1 MNPGTF
7 LLALICALPGL
18 LQAEIVLKSPL
29 PEATISTI
37 APELRDF
44 LAMPQEQRREF
55 FKDPEKRRAL
65 NKVRNAQP
73 CVFTWDCTGGERG
86 PFRVRISEKEDFSAP
101 SPALVLDEA
110 QSSSTHEA
118 DVANFLIGKTYYWKV
133 EGLDANG
140 QSTVSKTGRFH
151 TDPLAPRLLTIP
163 NIENARDLGGRAGL
177 DGRMIRQGLIYRSA
191 GLNANSPDFDWDRTK
206 WKKERIEDFR
216 IGDTKLSPVGVAYIN
231 DVLHWKTDLDLRSQG
246 EVATMK
252 ESPAGPAVNWV
263 HQSSLSYGKIFGQDG
278 NCVGE
283 GPEAMAKNFRLFC
296 DRANYPIEF
305 HCIAGADRT
314 GALAY
319 VLNGV
324 LGVKA
329 DDLEKDW
336 EITANSYFK
345 YEKMFNDLA
354 GGFDRFG
361 APGDP
366 LHKKIE
372 AYLQKIGV
380 TPEEIASFRAIML
393 E

>member
-1 MNPGTF
+1 MKSRTF
-7 LLALICALPGL
+7 LLALGCLLPGL
-18 LQAEIVLKSPL
+18 LHAEIVLKSPSSD
-29 PEATISTI
+29 ATISTI
-37 APELRDF
+37 APELRAF
-44 LAMPQEQRREF
+44 LEMPQDQRREF
-55 FKDPEKRRAL
+55 FNDREKRKTL
-65 NKVRNAQP
+65 NKVRNALP
-73 CVFTWDCTGGERG
+73 YAFTWDCTAGEHG
-86 PFRVRISEKEDFSAP
+86 PFRVLISEKEDFSSP
-101 SPALVLDEA
+101 SPALALPSNETANPNEA
-110 QSSSTHEA
+110 LIT
-118 DVANFLIGKTYYWKV
+118 NFLIGKTYYWKV
-133 EGLDANG
+133 EGLDVAD
-140 QSTVSKTGRFH
+140 QHAVSKTGSFH
-151 TDPLAPRLLTIP
+151 TDPLAPRLLAIP
-163 NIENARDLGGRAGL
+163 NIENARDLGGRVGL

-216 IGDTKLSPVGVAYIN
+216 IGETKLSPAGVAYIN
-231 DVLHWKTDLDLRSQG
+231 EVLHWKTDLDLRSPG

-263 HQSSLSYGKIFGQDG
+263 HHSSLSYGSIFGQEG
-278 NCVGE
+278 NCTGE
-283 GPEAMAKNFRLFC
+283 GPEAMARNFRLFC

-329 DDLEKDW
+329 DELEKDW

-345 YEKMFNDLA
+345 YEKMFDSLA
-354 GGFDRFG
+354 GGFDQFG

-366 LHKKIE
+366 LYKKIE
-372 AYLQKIGV
+372 AYLQKIGIK
-380 TPEEIASFRAIML
+380 PEEIASFRAIML

>member
-1 MNPGTF
+1 
-7 LLALICALPGL
+7 
-18 LQAEIVLKSPL
+18 
-29 PEATISTI
+29 
-37 APELRDF
+37 
-44 LAMPQEQRREF
+44 MPQEQRREF
-55 FKDPEKRRAL
+55 FNDPEKRKSL

-73 CVFTWDCTGGERG
+73 YAFTWECTDGEHG
-86 PFRVRISEKEDFSAP
+86 PFRVVISEKEDFSTP
-101 SPALVLDEA
+101 SPALALPTGKDASPNEA
-110 QSSSTHEA
+110 RI
-118 DVANFLIGKTYYWKV
+118 ANFLIGKTYYWKV

-140 QSTVSKTGRFH
+140 QPTSSQTARFH

-163 NIENARDLGGRAGL
+163 NIENARDLGGRTGL
-177 DGRMIRQGLIYRSA
+177 DGRHIRQGLIYRSA

-216 IGDTKLSPVGVAYIN
+216 IGDTKLSPEGVAYIN
-231 DVLHWKTDLDLRSQG
+231 DVLRWKTDLDLRGPG

-252 ESPAGPAVNWV
+252 ESPAGPAVKWV
-263 HQSSLSYGKIFGQDG
+263 HNSSLSYAKIFGQDG
-278 NCVGE
+278 NCTGE
-283 GPEAMAKNFRLFC
+283 GPEAMARNFRLFC

-319 VLNGV
+319 ILNGV

-345 YEKMFNDLA
+345 YEKMFNDLS
-354 GGFDRFG
+354 GGFEKFG
-361 APGDP
+361 EPGDP

-372 AYLQKIGV
+372 AYLQKIGI